1 MSLLTDVAKNRKL
14 AAEVAFLDPRKG
26 SELSKLEVGKMTH
39 EEKAA
44 HYALERKKSNL
55 AHRYRWDAVIAAL
68 DASTVKYE
76 PREHI
81 WQVNG
86 SEVYVEICEKYGKGR
101 QFFRKPTGE
110 HYVKI
115 TDVFREKV
123 QCYPLK
129 RTENGYELSNKFVT
143 GVVEAAERGMR
154 IAKRH
159 AAEEQARKDKFAAGA
174 EAMAII
180 EKYEQVR
187 LFVRVDKDS
196 NVVLSGFGDDIAAA
210 MEALA
215 SAGLIKRKK
224 D

>member
-1 MSLLTDVAKNRKL
+1 MSLLIDVAKNRKL
-14 AAEVAFLDPRKG
+14 AAEVAELDPRG
-26 SELSKLEVGKMTH
+26 PELSKLEVGKMTH
-39 EEKAA
+39 EEKTA
-44 HYALERKKSNL
+44 HYELERKKSNL

-68 DASTVKYE
+68 DTSTVKYE

-86 SEVYVEICEKYGKGR
+86 SEVYVEICEKYGAGR
-101 QFFRKPTGE
+101 PFFRRPTGE

-123 QCYPLK
+123 QCYHLK
-129 RTENGYELSNKFVT
+129 RTENGYELSAKFAS
-143 GVVEAAERGMR
+143 GIAEAAERGMKLE
-154 IAKRH
+154 KRH
-159 AAEEQARKDKFAAGA
+159 AAEEQERKYKFAAGV
-174 EAMAII
+174 EATAII
-180 EKYEQVR
+180 EKYESVR
-187 LFVRVDKDS
+187 MFVRVDKDS

-215 SAGLIKRKK
+215 AAGLIKRKK